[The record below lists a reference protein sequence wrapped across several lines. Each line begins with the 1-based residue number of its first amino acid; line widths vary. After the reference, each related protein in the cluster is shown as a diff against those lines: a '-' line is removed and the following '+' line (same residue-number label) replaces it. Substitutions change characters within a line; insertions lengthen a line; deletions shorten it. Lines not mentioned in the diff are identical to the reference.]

1 MFVILSSTTPPPR
14 SLFKTK
20 APCWM
25 PALIVADATIVTRLA
40 RLISDPTHTLYHL
53 RHHPLTCIVNP
64 YVADGS
70 AMAPRESMAS
80 TQHNNPQVP
89 HTC

>member
-25 PALIVADATIVTRLA
+25 PALIVADATYRYEVGTF
-40 RLISDPTHTLYHL
+40 DF
-53 RHHPLTCIVNP
+53 
-64 YVADGS
+64 
-70 AMAPRESMAS
+70 
-80 TQHNNPQVP
+80 
-89 HTC
+89 